1 MAVSIIETD
10 VGFRIRLSQRNLAVL
25 YITKQGK
32 HIDWQRKIYRSPDS
46 IISEVQM
53 TDRKYTL
60 GLI

>member
-1 MAVSIIETD
+1 MAVSIIKTD

-32 HIDWQRKIYRSPDS
+32 YIDWQRKIYRSPDS